1 MIRLSHEDGL
11 GLADSRNLEEEIEG
25 SGNSHS
31 KEGENIPEA
40 PMEIDLIVDEMT
52 LYFLFRCEYNFTFSS
67 FPFDCQAFH
76 SSERSSYKLAC
87 HLITID
93 ADDSEKC

>member
-40 PMEIDLIVDEMT
+40 PMEIDLIVGEMT
-52 LYFLFRCEYNFTFSS
+52 LFFFF
-67 FPFDCQAFH
+67 
-76 SSERSSYKLAC
+76 
-87 HLITID
+87 
-93 ADDSEKC
+93 